1 MPNTQQHINKICRYR
16 GLPKLKKGDRCT
28 VSGRWGCV
36 WGGNSSANL
45 NVKFDDG
52 SILNCHPGYE
62 MVIFQDGEVIHDSTR
77 GIANE

>member
-1 MPNTQQHINKICRYR
+1 MSNTQRHINEICRYR

-28 VSGRWGCV
+28 VNGDWGCV

-52 SILNCHPGYE
+52 QIFNCHPSFK
-62 MVIFQDGEVIHDSTR
+62 MVIYQDEKVIYTSDDLK
-77 GIANE
+77 GD